1 MEEKKKPNQKTIGKL
16 LASDALPPST
26 QINHDEHIA
35 RFLFWYFC
43 QIPSE
48 NNNNN
53 LSFCFI

>member
-1 MEEKKKPNQKTIGKL
+1 MEKKKQTKKTIGKL

-48 NNNNN
+48 KNNN
-53 LSFCFI
+53 LSF

>member
-1 MEEKKKPNQKTIGKL
+1 MEKKKPNQKNLEKIEKL

-26 QINHDEHIA
+26 QINPDEHIA

-48 NNNNN
+48 NNNN
-53 LSFCFI
+53 LSF